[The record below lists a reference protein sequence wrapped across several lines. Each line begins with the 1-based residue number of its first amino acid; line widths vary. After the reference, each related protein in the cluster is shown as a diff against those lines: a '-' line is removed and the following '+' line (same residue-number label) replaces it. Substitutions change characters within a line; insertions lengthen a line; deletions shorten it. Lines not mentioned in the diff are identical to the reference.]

1 MKRFSKIALIAAA
14 AVSTVTF
21 QSCTDLEE
29 NIYEDITADN
39 FFSSEGDYYSVMVNA
54 YGNLRP
60 WLWNYYN
67 ISQVTSDETIVP
79 TRGGDWGDGGVWR
92 ELHQH
97 NFSPTNGH
105 IVGMWNDANKGVAQ
119 TNQFIYDLEAADPSI
134 FSVYSKATMMAE
146 ARVLRAYYYFQLMD
160 FFGDVVIMDG
170 PALDAANLPERTPRA
185 EVFTYIES
193 ELKAALPDLK
203 DSHSSDQYGRVT
215 SWTAHG
221 LLARMYMN
229 AEEFTGT
236 ARWADAEAHADA
248 IINSGEFSLE
258 ANFHDNFLVEN
269 QGNSEGVFVVP
280 NIQAGGL
287 GLTIAMRT
295 LHYNQLPSSPWN
307 GFCTLADF
315 YNSFDT
321 ANDVRSEI
329 FLVGQQYDF
338 VTGDALSDRQ
348 GNPLDFTP
356 DLPGITGASETNGI
370 RVIKWEPDQNNAGG
384 EAGNDYAIIRYAD
397 VLLMKAEAALRQ
409 GDDATALTIV
419 NDIRNR
425 AGATP
430 LAAVTLDDILAERGF
445 ELAWEAVRRLDLIR
459 FGKFTDQWELK
470 DSSNPEAVYGSDHVK
485 LLPVPTAAIGANPKI
500 VQNAGY

>member
-1 MKRFSKIALIAAA
+1 
-14 AVSTVTF
+14 
-21 QSCTDLEE
+21 
-29 NIYEDITADN
+29 
-39 FFSSEGDYYSVMVNA
+39 
-54 YGNLRP
+54 
-60 WLWNYYN
+60 
-67 ISQVTSDETIVP
+67 
-79 TRGGDWGDGGVWR
+79 
-92 ELHQH
+92 
-97 NFSPTNGH
+97 
-105 IVGMWNDANKGVAQ
+105 
-119 TNQFIYDLEAADPSI
+119 
-134 FSVYSKATMMAE
+134 
-146 ARVLRAYYYFQLMD
+146 
-160 FFGDVVIMDG
+160 
-170 PALDAANLPERTPRA
+170 
-185 EVFTYIES
+185 
-193 ELKAALPDLK
+193 
-203 DSHSSDQYGRVT
+203 
-215 SWTAHG
+215 
-221 LLARMYMN
+221 
-229 AEEFTGT
+229 
-236 ARWADAEAHADA
+236 
-248 IINSGEFSLE
+248 
-258 ANFHDNFLVEN
+258 
-269 QGNSEGVFVVP
+269 
-280 NIQAGGL
+280 
-287 GLTIAMRT
+287 MRT